1 LGEMGPLKAKLVHIF
16 ERQKF
21 EMSHSKLEIY
31 NKVSK
36 YMPFDVPVYLYGLRD
51 MLSSFLRH

>member
-1 LGEMGPLKAKLVHIF
+1 MGPLKAKLTHIF

-51 MLSSFLRH
+51 MLSSYLKH